1 MSYKIELISMKNSG
15 IKFFDDK
22 WRTVTGKAAELL
34 AQFQKGD
41 VVSAQLD
48 ERGNVTYIGFAKEGE
63 IAEATDATTNQIKDV
78 MGDLFD
84 ALSDISSQ
92 MKQISMRMKRIEE
105 NLGIKDEPENFKRA
119 SD

>member
-15 IKFFDDK
+15 IKFFNDK
-22 WRTVTGKAAELL
+22 WRTVTGKASELL
-34 AQFQKGD
+34 SQFQKGD
-41 VVSAQLD
+41 VVSVKFED
-48 ERGNVTYIGFAKEGE
+48 NGNVSYIGFAKEGE
-63 IAEATDATTNQIKDV
+63 IAEATDATTSQIKDV

-105 NLGIKDEPENFKRA
+105 NLGIKDEAEFKRA